1 MARITVKAEE
11 KKLELLFLQWSEHHK
26 KLGNFS
32 QGTLIFFAPYEAD
45 AQLAYMSG
53 LEVEDG
59 GVLAVILEDSDL
71 LAYGCPAIV
80 FKTVR
85 YGNGKEIALDNVFN
99 SVGCVP
105 SFNGV
110 SITKKKR
117 IHQELILQPRSI

>member
-26 KLGNFS
+26 KL
-32 QGTLIFFAPYEAD
+32 APYEAD

>member
-26 KLGNFS
+26 KL
-32 QGTLIFFAPYEAD
+32 D

>member
-32 QGTLIFFAPYEAD
+32 QAPYEAD